1 MAAAVV
7 TSQISS
13 AVSSPPRM
21 VSLRT
26 AINSDSLAAPAPY
39 TTSSSASSSKS
50 PRSPPQ
56 PTLSTTR
63 TKFQHP
69 QVMPQ
74 PSSSESAP
82 MTFKRLLRSP
92 FEQTIRSATRSK
104 GKPTSRLSSFPPDN
118 HFPFITVKDD
128 NRSAKEGTEVKV
140 TELMARE
147 DGNKERTGVFK
158 RFETKVALRRTRKVS
173 VTEPPLDAVPPPTFD
188 QQGEDLERQD
198 SLPVENGKDQH
209 RFRLPGFTSFVTPS
223 LRLAS
228 LSSPAVH
235 FSSNDT
241 PSSSF
246 PPPFSSSRP
255 LISSPAPLT
264 PKRHSVANANSPTS
278 SPSSRARKSR
288 PAPLL
293 PHSPSTPTLDYFAP
307 SSAPAPTTPTRPVSR
322 EPVRSAT
329 GTLTPTSSPS
339 RNPQQQRQQLGKRS
353 SVGTTSLDQ
362 PPSNP
367 SSPSPSTSRQ
377 RSPSSPRT
385 RSPPSSRVVTP
396 RGFTSASTSSLNL
409 NYPPSYSTNAIRRSS
424 LDRRS
429 PSPALPRASSPTSP
443 SSRPRA
449 LSPAHQHRQRAISPT
464 SALTRHANGSTTS
477 LSAASG
483 PSNPMHREAVRAA
496 TSLLCKEMLRPGQG
510 TGLGIRDSEEVEV
523 RMRALARLERVW
535 GKSGASANGSVTQ
548 LGTTGSGIVGG
559 TAVSTPGEERER
571 RLFSEALRDGYVLC
585 Q

>member
-7 TSQISS
+7 TSQVGA
-13 AVSSPPRM
+13 AVSTPPRRP
-21 VSLRT
+21 SART
-26 AINSDSLAAPAPY
+26 AVNSDSLAASAPY
-39 TTSSSASSSKS
+39 TTSSTSSKS
-50 PRSPPQ
+50 PRSPSQ
-56 PTLSTTR
+56 PTFSATR
-63 TKFQHP
+63 SRLAHS
-69 QVMPQ
+69 QVTPQ

-104 GKPTSRLSSFPPDN
+104 GKPTSPLSSSPLGN
-118 HFPFITVKDD
+118 HFHSITAKDD
-128 NRSAKEGTEVKV
+128 SRGAKEGTEVKV
-140 TELMARE
+140 AELVARE

-173 VTEPPLDAVPPPTFD
+173 VTESRSDAVPPPTFN
-188 QQGEDLERQD
+188 QQGDGLEKD
-198 SLPVENGKDQH
+198 SLQYGKDQH

-223 LRLAS
+223 LRHAS

-235 FSSNDT
+235 LSSNDSPS
-241 PSSSF
+241 PSSPIPS
-246 PPPFSSSRP
+246 SSSRP
-255 LISSPAPLT
+255 LIGSPAPLT
-264 PKRHSVANANSPTS
+264 PKRSSVANANSPTS
-278 SPSSRARKSR
+278 RVRKSR

-293 PHSPSTPTLDYFAP
+293 PPSPSTPTLDYFAP
-307 SSAPAPTTPTRPVSR
+307 SSAPAPTTPTKPVSR
-322 EPVRSAT
+322 EPVGSST

-353 SVGTTSLDQ
+353 SLGTTPLDQ
-362 PPSNP
+362 SP
-367 SSPSPSTSRQ
+367 SSPLSSPSRQ

-396 RGFTSASTSSLNL
+396 RGLTSASTSSLNL
-409 NYPPSYSTNAIRRSS
+409 NYPPSYSANAIRRSS

-429 PSPALPRASSPTSP
+429 PSPALPRTSSPGSP

-449 LSPAHQHRQRAISPT
+449 LSPAHQQRQRAISPPT
-464 SALTRHANGSTTS
+464 VLMRHANGSTTS
-477 LSAASG
+477 VSAASG
-483 PSNPMHREAVRAA
+483 PSNPIHREAVRAA
-496 TSLLCKEMLRPGQG
+496 TSLLCKELLRPGQS
-510 TGLGIRDSEEVEV
+510 TGLGIRESEEVEV

-535 GKSGASANGSVTQ
+535 GKSGTSANGSVTQ
-548 LGTTGSGIVGG
+548 LSATGSGIV
-559 TAVSTPGEERER
+559 STSGEERER

>member
-1 MAAAVV
+1 
-7 TSQISS
+7 
-13 AVSSPPRM
+13 M
-21 VSLRT
+21 VSIRT
-26 AINSDSLAAPAPY
+26 AVNSDSLAAPLPY
-39 TTSSSASSSKS
+39 TTSVASSSKS
-50 PRSPPQ
+50 TRSPPP

-63 TKFQHP
+63 SKFAHSHA
-69 QVMPQ
+69 MPQ

-104 GKPTSRLSSFPPDN
+104 GKPTSPLSSNPPGN
-118 HFPFITVKDD
+118 HIPSITAKDD
-128 NRSAKEGTEVKV
+128 NRGAKEGTEVKV
-140 TELMARE
+140 TELMSRE

-158 RFETKVALRRTRKVS
+158 RFETKVALRRTRKAS
-173 VTEPPLDAVPPPTFD
+173 VTSDAVPPPTFD
-188 QQGEDLERQD
+188 QQSDDLERRD
-198 SLPVENGKDQH
+198 NLPAGYGKDQH
-209 RFRLPGFTSFVTPS
+209 RFRLPGFTSFVAPS

-235 FSSNDT
+235 LSSNES
-241 PSSSF
+241 PSPSPASPTSSG
-246 PPPFSSSRP
+246 RP
-255 LISSPAPLT
+255 LITSPAPLT
-264 PKRHSVANANSPTS
+264 PKRPSAANANPPTS

-307 SSAPAPTTPTRPVSR
+307 SSAPAPTTPTRPVGR
-322 EPVRSAT
+322 ESVSG
-329 GTLTPTSSPS
+329 GTPSPS
-339 RNPQQQRQQLGKRS
+339 RSPQHQRQQLGKRS

-362 PPSNP
+362 PTSSP
-367 SSPSPSTSRQ
+367 SSPSTSYQ
-377 RSPSSPRT
+377 RSPSSPRA

-409 NYPPSYSTNAIRRSS
+409 NYPPSYSTNALRRSS

-429 PSPALPRASSPTSP
+429 PSPAFPRASSPASP

-449 LSPAHQHRQRAISPT
+449 LSPAHHRHRAVSPT
-464 SALTRHANGSTTS
+464 TALTRHANGSTTS
-477 LSAASG
+477 VSPSPG
-483 PSNPMHREAVRAA
+483 PSDPMHREAVRAA
-496 TSLLCKEMLRPGQG
+496 TSLLCREMLRPGQSPG
-510 TGLGIRDSEEVEV
+510 FGIRESEEVEV
-523 RMRALARLERVW
+523 RMRPLARLERVW

-548 LGTTGSGIVGG
+548 LGTTGSGIV
-559 TAVSTPGEERER
+559 SSSGEERER

>member
-13 AVSSPPRM
+13 AVSTPPRM

-26 AINSDSLAAPAPY
+26 AVNSDSLAAPAPY
-39 TTSSSASSSKS
+39 TTSIASSSKS
-50 PRSPPQ
+50 PRSPPP

-63 TKFQHP
+63 SKFAHS

-74 PSSSESAP
+74 PSSESAP

-104 GKPTSRLSSFPPDN
+104 GKPTSPLSSFPPGN
-118 HFPFITVKDD
+118 HIPSITVKDD
-128 NRSAKEGTEVKV
+128 NRGAKEGTEVKV

-158 RFETKVALRRTRKVS
+158 RFETKVAMRRTRKIS
-173 VTEPPLDAVPPPTFD
+173 VTEPPSDVVSPPTFD
-188 QQGEDLERQD
+188 QFDQRDEDLERRD

-235 FSSNDT
+235 LSSNDS
-241 PSSSF
+241 PSPSH
-246 PPPFSSSRP
+246 PPPSSSRP
-255 LISSPAPLT
+255 LISSPAPLI
-264 PKRHSVANANSPTS
+264 PKRHSVANADSPTS

-322 EPVRSAT
+322 EPVT
-329 GTLTPTSSPS
+329 FTPTSSPS
-339 RNPQQQRQQLGKRS
+339 RNPQQQRLQLGKRS

-362 PPSNP
+362 PSSNP
-367 SSPSPSTSRQ
+367 SSPSASTSRQ
-377 RSPSSPRT
+377 RSPSSPHT

-409 NYPPSYSTNAIRRSS
+409 IYPPHYSTNAIRRSS

-429 PSPALPRASSPTSP
+429 PSPAFPRASSPTSPTSP

-449 LSPAHQHRQRAISPT
+449 LSPAHQHRQRAVSPT
-464 SALTRHANGSTTS
+464 TALTRHANGSTTS
-477 LSAASG
+477 VSAASG

-496 TSLLCKEMLRPGQG
+496 TSLLCKEMLRPGQS
-510 TGLGIRDSEEVEV
+510 TGLGIRESEEVEV

-535 GKSGASANGSVTQ
+535 GKSGASANGSVTH
-548 LGTTGSGIVGG
+548 LGATGSGIVGG
-559 TAVSTPGEERER
+559 TAVSTSGEERER